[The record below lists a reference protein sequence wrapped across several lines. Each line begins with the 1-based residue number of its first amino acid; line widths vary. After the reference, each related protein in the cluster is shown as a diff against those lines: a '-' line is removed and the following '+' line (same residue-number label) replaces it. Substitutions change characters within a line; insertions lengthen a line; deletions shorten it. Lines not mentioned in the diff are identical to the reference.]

1 MVRERLE
8 RSPCKF
14 LMRDPEAWVCARFT
28 ELHIMLVER
37 PMNAKFVPS
46 TPDCQQERVS
56 VTPND

>member
-1 MVRERLE
+1 ME